1 MVRRSVPTTI
11 LLATLLSA
19 RLSLAAAE
27 EDPRAVQARQACLT
41 GQVELGIRLLADYL
55 ASTDDATAIY
65 NMGRCY
71 QQNGLPDKALL
82 QFREYLRKAKDLSPD
97 DKKQVD
103 EYIRELEAQQRAPS
117 GGTLPA
123 PLTLESSAPPPAS
136 GRPALR
142 TTGYVL
148 GGVGVV
154 ALGVAVVEG
163 INVQSANSDIRRENM
178 TKPFGDGLTVKKRQ
192 ADGDRAQT
200 IQWVSLGIG
209 AAALVAGT
217 VCYVLGMPPRESR
230 TALVPWV
237 APGGTAVG
245 LSVGGAY

>member
-1 MVRRSVPTTI
+1 MVRRSVPSTI

-19 RLSLAAAE
+19 RLSLAGSE

-41 GQVELGIRLLADYL
+41 GQVERGIRLLADYL

-82 QFREYLRKAKDLSPD
+82 QFREYLRKAKDLPAD
-97 DKKQVD
+97 EKKQVD
-103 EYIRELEAQQRAPS
+103 DYIRELEAQQQAPS
-117 GGTLPA
+117 SRTLPP
-123 PLTLESSAPPPAS
+123 PLTLESRAAPPAS

-148 GGVGVV
+148 GGLGVV

-163 INVQSANSDIRRENM
+163 INVQSANSDIRRQNM
-178 TKPFGDGLTVKKRQ
+178 MKPYGDALTVKKRQ
-192 ADGDRAQT
+192 QDGDRAQT

-209 AAALVAGT
+209 AAALAAGT
-217 VCYVLGMPPRESR
+217 VCYVLGMPPRESS